1 SASPRSNR
9 LTDAVFR
16 AVSMIAFK
24 LEGGRQ
30 RWEQGGG
37 WGVQHRVNPAP
48 CHPGHQCGSLIGKA
62 GAKIREIRSPEWWAA
77 TVLQGL
83 WELIQEGEHHPAGP
97 AMSSGGS
104 EGKQGVCEVPCQ
116 GSGEAGNT
124 IISFA
129 SCEHG
134 AQVQVAGDLLPN
146 STERAVTCVR
156 QICAV
161 ILEDCQGP
169 PSPGGICY
177 PLPPQGFPCPSGPKH
192 QGPPVWKPIGAPC
205 LSGAGGYA
213 QLSAVLLWASLL
225 TPSLS
230 FQLIGCIIGRH
241 GSKISEI
248 GRCQAPTSR
257 LATRPRAPVSGI
269 FLSCFPSL
277 ETAKSTS
284 QVPPGPGSVDLG
296 MGFSQPLAQPVSFLA
311 LSPSSVAGPNGGTT
325 TYTTKI
331 SAANGTKKADRQ
343 KFSPY

>member
-1 SASPRSNR
+1 PEQRSI
-9 LTDAVFR
+9 TI
-16 AVSMIAFK
+16 S
-24 LEGGRQ
+24 EGSCPERITTIQ
-30 RWEQGGG
+30 PA
-37 WGVQHRVNPAP
+37 HRRCLP
-48 CHPGHQCGSLIGKA
+48 Q
-62 GAKIREIRSPEWWAA
+62 
-77 TVLQGL
+77 
-83 WELIQEGEHHPAGP
+83 HHPAGP

-257 LATRPRAPVSGI
+257 LATRPRVSAWAGYMLGASEGGIYPVPKAA
-269 FLSCFPSL
+269 FEDTPTRLH
-277 ETAKSTS
+277 KSNEE
-284 QVPPGPGSVDLG
+284 DELG
-296 MGFSQPLAQPVSFLA
+296 VFEIL
-311 LSPSSVAGPNGGTT
+311 
-325 TYTTKI
+325 
-331 SAANGTKKADRQ
+331 R
-343 KFSPY
+343 